1 MNAALLSSKKM
12 DYQTPKDLYT
22 WLDNQF
28 HFDFDP
34 CPVNPTF
41 DGLSLDWGKR
51 NFVNPPY
58 GSEIKKWVE
67 KAYREAQ
74 KDMLVVMLIP
84 SRTDTKY
91 WHEYIM
97 KAHQIWFIKGRL
109 RFGQATNPAPFPSAI
124 VVFKGKKLLDTQPV
138 VSGLTASLA
147 REGGRC

>member
-1 MNAALLSSKKM
+1 MNAVLLSSKKM
-12 DYQTPKDLYT
+12 DYQTPKDLYAR
-22 WLDNQF
+22 LDNQF

-41 DGLSLDWGKR
+41 DGLSLDWGER

-74 KDMLVVMLIP
+74 KDKLVVMLIP

-97 KAHQIWFIKGRL
+97 EAHQIWFIKGRL
-109 RFGQATNPAPFPSAI
+109 RFVDARNPAPFPSAI
-124 VVFKGKKLLDTQPV
+124 VIFKGKKVFATQPV
-138 VSGLTASLA
+138 VSGLTASLD
-147 REGGRC
+147 REGG